1 LSRASL
7 ARLCILALS
16 SSALACIEEQRY
28 HVVDQT
34 VVLTADAQP
43 AYVTE
48 DDEPVF
54 RVDRAF
60 SLRITP
66 PSARALAAL
75 AEAPAD
81 VRGPYPRLPWVGLR
95 DLDLQL
101 DYALEN
107 QGSEA
112 TVVTITLN
120 GVNEFHYYAPGPE
133 NFHQWEQR
141 VALAPGE
148 RIHGSVTDVE
158 LAEVAVDL
166 ATVVNGAPNSNLVV
180 DARSQSDR
188 DPRVA
193 PFIPPTIPGL
203 VGIRAGL
210 ETGAALPL
218 TLTLSIR
225 GSDHGD
231 RAAKRSERTWM
242 LPMAAPFTPVV
253 PDID

>member
-1 LSRASL
+1 MSRTSPV
-7 ARLCILALS
+7 RLCIIALS
-16 SSALACIEEQRY
+16 SAALGCIEEQRY
-28 HVVDQT
+28 HVLDET

-66 PSARALAAL
+66 PSARAFSAL
-75 AEAPAD
+75 SEGPAD
-81 VRGPYPRLPWVGLR
+81 ARGPYPRLSWVGLH

-107 QGSEA
+107 QSGEA

-133 NFHQWEQR
+133 NFHQWEHR

-158 LAEVAVDL
+158 LAEIAIDL

-180 DARSQSDR
+180 DVRSQSDR

-218 TLTLSIR
+218 TLTLTIR
-225 GSDHGD
+225 GSDHHD
-231 RAAKRSERTWM
+231 RAAKRGERTWE
-242 LPMAAPFTPVV
+242 LPTAAPFTPIV